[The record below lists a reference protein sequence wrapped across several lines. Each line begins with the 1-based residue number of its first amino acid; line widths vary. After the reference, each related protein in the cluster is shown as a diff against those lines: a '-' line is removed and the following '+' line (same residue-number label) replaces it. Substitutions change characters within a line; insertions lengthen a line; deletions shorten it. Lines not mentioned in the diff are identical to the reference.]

1 MALLFYILFLG
12 EENLYYGDMPTRP
25 VSSSLQANPELSRSV
40 PGIPA
45 ATASASG
52 QDNRNS
58 HNSGWGLR

>member
-1 MALLFYILFLG
+1 
-12 EENLYYGDMPTRP
+12 MPTRP

-45 ATASASG
+45 ATASASV